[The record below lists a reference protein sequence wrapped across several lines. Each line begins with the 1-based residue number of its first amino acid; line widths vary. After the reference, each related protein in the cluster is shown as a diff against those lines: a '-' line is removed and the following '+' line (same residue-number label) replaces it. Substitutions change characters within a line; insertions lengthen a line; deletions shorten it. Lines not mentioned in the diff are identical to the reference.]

1 MDLHTDLTYKHYMFI
16 ELIEVASKH
25 QNLELKPL
33 VKVNRAFSL
42 NHFWISLLYLIDCF
56 DLKGN
61 NEILW
66 M

>member
-1 MDLHTDLTYKHYMFI
+1 MFI

-56 DLKGN
+56 DLKDN